1 MSSIKV
7 SFSSNYFLV
16 NNSFID
22 RFIKDANPSYI
33 KVYLY
38 LLRHINA
45 GHEISFGKMSSD
57 IGLIKSDIISAF
69 KYWADNKVITY
80 NDDPENI
87 IIDILDISSDAF
99 MDKPSSKSDN
109 HELPPKNMYRPDT
122 TASSSYKAN
131 AVAKAI
137 NEDEN
142 IAHLFSIIR
151 QMLNKPLS
159 PNDCRIIYS
168 FIDYLRLPEKVILIL
183 FEYCISINKLN
194 MRYIEKIAYSW
205 ADAEINTAQKAEEFV
220 RNKAKQQNLEAYYK
234 HKFKI
239 SGRDFT
245 DTETAF
251 LMSWINEYK
260 ADEETIVAAFEKTVL
275 NTGKVSFKYM
285 DTIIKGDAETKG
297 NKNTGAR
304 SKFKNYPQSY
314 EISDNE
320 KSRIEKMMSEYEGG
334 VK

>member
-45 GHEISFGKMSSD
+45 GHDISFGQMSSD

-69 KYWADNKVITY
+69 KYWAENKVITY
-80 NDDPENI
+80 NNDPENI
-87 IIDILDISSDAF
+87 SIEILDISADSIDNKD
-99 MDKPSSKSDN
+99 DKEDT
-109 HELPPKNMYRPDT
+109 PKKGIYRPD
-122 TASSSYKAN
+122 ASVSSSYKAN
-131 AVAKAI
+131 AVARAA
-137 NEDEN
+137 NDDEKLS
-142 IAHLFSIIR
+142 HLFSIIK

-159 PNDCRIIYS
+159 SNDCRIIYS

-183 FEYCISINKLN
+183 FEYCISINKFN

-205 ADAEINTAQKAEEFV
+205 ADAGINTVKKAEEFV
-220 RNKAKQQNLEAYYK
+220 VNKAKQQSLQAYYK

-260 ADEETIVAAFEKTVL
+260 ADEETILSAYEKTIL
-275 NTGKVSFKYM
+275 NTGKISFKYM
-285 DTIIKGDAETKG
+285 DTIIKDDTGKKG
-297 NKNTGAR
+297 KKNNGAK
-304 SKFKNYPQSY
+304 SKFKNYPEIY
-314 EISDNE
+314 EISEKE

-334 VK
+334 VR

>member
-7 SFSSNYFLV
+7 SFETNYFLV

-22 RFIKDANPSYI
+22 KFIKDANPSYI

-45 GHEISFGKMSSD
+45 GNDISFGKMSSD
-57 IGLIKSDIISAF
+57 TGLIKSDIISAF

-80 NDDPENI
+80 NGDPDNI
-87 IIDILDISSDAF
+87 SIEILNIGEDKPCLSDSSSD
-99 MDKPSSKSDN
+99 KIS
-109 HELPPKNMYRPDT
+109 EGIYRADVSV
-122 TASSSYKAN
+122 SSSYKAN
-131 AVAKAI
+131 AVARAAA
-137 NEDEN
+137 EDEN
-142 IAHLFSIIR
+142 ISHLFSIIK

-159 PNDCRIIYS
+159 SNDCRIIYS

-205 ADAEINTAQKAEEFV
+205 ADAGINTEKKAEEFV
-220 RNKAKQQNLEAYYK
+220 QKKTKQQTIQAYYK

-239 SGRDFT
+239 SGRDLT
-245 DTETAF
+245 DTEMSF
-251 LMSWINEYK
+251 LLSWINECK
-260 ADEETIVAAFEKTVL
+260 ADEETIIAAYEKTIL
-275 NTGKVSFKYM
+275 NTGKISFKYM
-285 DTIIKGDAETKG
+285 DTIIKGE
-297 NKNTGAR
+297 NEKNAKKVNGAN
-304 SKFKNYPQSY
+304 SKFKNYPASY
-314 EISDNE
+314 KISENE
-320 KSRIEKMMSEYEGG
+320 KNRIERMMSEYEGG